1 MNTQVAKAVEDS
13 EVTEV
18 AQASADVSASEQV
31 LAMIAHASK
40 DGSID
45 IEAMK
50 AMMQMRKDLVE
61 EQAKK
66 DFNEALAAAQLEME
80 PVARDA
86 HNKQT
91 NSNYARL
98 EAIAKAI
105 TPIRSKH
112 GFALSFGEADCPKDN
127 HFRITCEITHSGG
140 FTKHRYVDLPSDIA
154 GIKGNA
160 NKTGIHAFGSSMTY
174 GRRYLTLLIFDIATE
189 DDDGNRAAV
198 VETISEEQVMQLRD
212 LIEASTVSEPHFIKY
227 ANSQIKNAEIERLSD
242 IPANSFAGCVTALKK
257 KAA

>member
-1 MNTQVAKAVEDS
+1 
-13 EVTEV
+13 
-18 AQASADVSASEQV
+18 
-31 LAMIAHASK
+31 
-40 DGSID
+40 
-45 IEAMK
+45 
-50 AMMQMRKDLVE
+50 MRKELVQ
-61 EQAKK
+61 EQAEKEY
-66 DFNEALAAAQLEME
+66 NEALASAQLEME

-86 HNKQT
+86 RNNQT

-189 DDDGNRAAV
+189 DDDGNRATV
-198 VETISEEQVMQLRD
+198 IETISEDQEMQLRD
-212 LIEASTVSEPHFIKY
+212 LIETLSVNEPAFIKY
-227 ANSQIKNAEIERLSD
+227 ANSQIKNATIEKLAD
-242 IPANSFAGCVTALKK
+242 IPAGDFAGCVTALKK